1 MSSLEKVDEIF
12 YLIKKYILPTI
23 FLIAGIYLLQ
33 LAIIPQEVVLN
44 NEEVL
49 SVEQDSDFLYAAMI
63 MILVSVIWFLYL
75 LNLIKSTV
83 GYIIMAIMLVGST
96 VILYADYATVQREV
110 EFNNKYADRDIEIK
124 TRIMDVKA
132 AEIAF
137 REVNGTYTNSFE
149 DLKDFVNN
157 GTKMDFIRK
166 GALPDRKITAEERDL
181 IYGDNRP
188 IDKNMTEDE
197 AAFLAK
203 QAGAPKEFDGFIR
216 DTIYVSVM
224 EAIFS
229 SERYLDNRSKL
240 GGMLAFHVDSMERV
254 PFSSQLTVLDTA
266 SILKG
271 DIRVP
276 TLRISMTH
284 PMQDPIDGFIV
295 YTIGAVDDNHL
306 RDNWSR

>member
-254 PFSSQLTVLDTA
+254 PFS
-266 SILKG
+266 
-271 DIRVP
+271 
-276 TLRISMTH
+276 
-284 PMQDPIDGFIV
+284 
-295 YTIGAVDDNHL
+295 
-306 RDNWSR
+306 